1 MMAFK
6 HHITSFFL
14 AALSLAAAAPAYAQ
28 STARPVEDLA
38 RQSEIIAVGKV
49 AATTSEWDRSN
60 DRIVTNVTVNVG
72 EYLKGNAGNVVTIT
86 AMGGEVNGVGEWYS
100 HTASFKKDEDVVVF
114 ARRDPGGRFR
124 VAGGDAGKVKIDRD
138 PKSGSAIVHGNKSL
152 AEFKR
157 EISAAMQ
164 SREAK

>member
-6 HHITSFFL
+6 HHITGLFL
-14 AALSLAAAAPAYAQ
+14 AALSLAVAAPAYPQ
-28 STARPVEDLA
+28 NTARPVEDLA
-38 RQSEIIAVGKV
+38 RQSDIIAVGKV
-49 AATTSEWDRSN
+49 AVTKSEWDRSN

-72 EYLKGNAGNVVTIT
+72 EYLKGNAGTVVTIT

-124 VAGGDAGKVKIDRD
+124 IAGGEAGKVRIDRD
-138 PKSGSAIVHGNKSL
+138 AKSGSTIVHGNQSL
-152 AEFKR
+152 ADFKK